1 MFVNEDKCREFG
13 LDPRKVTSI
22 ASRLSRAAREA
33 DAIGLIVFGGT
44 GSGSLRF
51 SRSLR
56 HGPEEN
62 EVALLDGSFDGGDGG
77 DNY

>member
-1 MFVNEDKCREFG
+1 MFVDEDKCREFG
-13 LDPRKVTSI
+13 LDPKKVASI

-33 DAIGLIVFGGT
+33 DALGLTVFGGT

-51 SRSLR
+51 ARSLR
-56 HGPEEN
+56 QGPAES